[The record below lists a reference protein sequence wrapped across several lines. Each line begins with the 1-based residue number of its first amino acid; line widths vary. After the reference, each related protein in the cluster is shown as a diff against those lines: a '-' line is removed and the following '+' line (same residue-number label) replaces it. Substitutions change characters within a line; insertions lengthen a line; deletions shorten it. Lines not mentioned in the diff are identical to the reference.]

1 MKKNVFAMAA
11 LLSMAACTTK
21 PMPAGEEKEYPEALF
36 TFGELADV
44 ELEMP
49 EETWQKI
56 IKKASDKNYYECA
69 VTINGEQFD
78 DEDGLFKFEKRMT

>member
-1 MKKNVFAMAA
+1 MFCQWQRCCQWRLV
-11 LLSMAACTTK
+11 LPSQ
-21 PMPAGEEKEYPEALF
+21 MPAGEEKEYPEALF

>member
-1 MKKNVFAMAA
+1 MAA

-69 VTINGEQFD
+69 VTINSGSTMWLSEQ
-78 DEDGLFKFEKRMT
+78 RVQAVWMMYS